1 MGTTGHGQRN
11 FRILQLAQYLARLT
25 AQQEVWTEVG
35 KALVNFLDADWVAF
49 GESGADGEIQVRNG
63 SCSARVPQQAWLD
76 FPISDA
82 VTEVLESGFL
92 TWRILHRPERLSV
105 AFLPITREHQI
116 IAVMLVGYRISE
128 SSLKALLDT
137 CLAVAEL
144 VGTTVARLASERE
157 LRQHRQNLE
166 QLIKERTAALT
177 VANDQLQQEIVQRM
191 QAEAALLAEKD
202 NLIRILETMEDVI
215 YIASP
220 DHEIEYVNPAFAT
233 EFPDDQNRKCYQL
246 IFGRDQVC
254 PWCQTQKVLLGQTSR
269 SEQYCARNGKT
280 YDVIEAPLKN
290 ADGSLSVL
298 AIFRDISERKRS
310 EDLIREMA
318 YHDALTGLPNRLLF
332 NDRLNMAIHRARR
345 HRQKVALMMLDLD
358 RFKPVNDMLGHDVGD
373 QLLQA
378 VAARLTGLVRDNDT
392 VARLG
397 GDEFAVIL
405 PEITRAEDATRVAEK
420 IVASFQTPFVLRVH
434 ELLMTTS
441 VGITLYPD
449 DGEEGEALM
458 KQADIA
464 MYHAKQKGRNSY
476 QMYAA

>member
-1 MGTTGHGQRN
+1 METVGHGQRD
-11 FRILQLAQYLARLT
+11 FRLIQLAQYLARLT
-25 AQQEVWTEVG
+25 AHQKVWTEIG
-35 KALVNFLDADWVAF
+35 KALVNFLEADWVAF
-49 GESGADGEIQVRNG
+49 GERDADGKIRLRDETG
-63 SCSARVPQQAWLD
+63 SARVPRQAWLEL
-76 FPISDA
+76 PLAEA

-92 TWRILHRPERLSV
+92 TWRILHRPEPLSV
-105 AFLPITREHQI
+105 AFLPIAREHQI

-144 VGTTVARLASERE
+144 VGTTVARLAAEQE

-166 QLIKERTAALT
+166 QLIQQRTAALS
-177 VANDQLQQEIVQRM
+177 VANDRLQQEIVQRL
-191 QAEAALLAEKD
+191 QAEAALRAEKD

-220 DHEIEYVNPAFAT
+220 DHDIEYVNPAFAK
-233 EFPDDQNRKCYQL
+233 EFPDDRNRKCYQL
-246 IFGRDQVC
+246 IFGREQVC
-254 PWCQTQKVLLGQTSR
+254 PWCRTPAVLLGQTSR

-332 NDRLNMAIHRARR
+332 NDRLCMALNHARR
-345 HRQKVALMMLDLD
+345 HGHKVALMMLDLD
-358 RFKPVNDMLGHDVGD
+358 RFKPVNDALGHDVGD
-373 QLLQA
+373 RLLEA
-378 VAARLTGLVRDNDT
+378 VAARLTGLVRDHDT

-405 PEITRAEDATRVAEK
+405 PEITRAEDAIRVAEK
-420 IVASFQTPFVLRVH
+420 IVASFQQPFVLRLH
-434 ELLMTTS
+434 ELSMTTS
-441 VGITLYPD
+441 VGIALYPD
-449 DGEEGEALM
+449 DGDEGEALM
-458 KQADIA
+458 KQADLA

-476 QMYAA
+476 QAHVA